1 MNRAAPAL
9 IRRLNVAEAASLAPA
24 LAEVLVDCVAGGASV
39 SFMHPLEPDRAL
51 AFWQGVAAGVAAGNR
66 ALFVAEDPATGTVL
80 GTVQLLLDMPPNQP
94 HRAEIAKMLVR
105 RTARGRGIGTALMRA
120 AEALAADNGRTLLV
134 LDTAEGG
141 EGERLYRRLGWIAI
155 GTIPRYALHPD
166 GRPCGSTFFYRDL
179 AA

>member
-1 MNRAAPAL
+1 MNSDAPPAL
-9 IRRLNVAEAASLAPA
+9 RLRRLDGAEAAALAPA

-39 SFMHPLEPDRAL
+39 SFMHPLDPTRAL
-51 AFWQGVAAGVAAGNR
+51 AFWRGVAEGVAAGDR
-66 ALFVAEDPATGTVL
+66 ALFVAEEEGLVL
-80 GTVQLLLDMPPNQP
+80 GTVQLLLGMPENQP

-105 RTARGRGIGTALMRA
+105 RSARGRGIGSALMRA
-120 AEALAADNGRTLLV
+120 AEALAVDNGRSLLV

-141 EGERLYRRLGWIAI
+141 EGERLYRRLGWVAV

>member
-1 MNRAAPAL
+1 MNSDAPPAL
-9 IRRLNVAEAASLAPA
+9 RLRRLDGAEAAALAPA

-39 SFMHPLEPDRAL
+39 SFMHPLDPTRAL
-51 AFWQGVAAGVAAGNR
+51 AFWRGVAEGVAAGDR
-66 ALFVAEDPATGTVL
+66 ALVVAEEAGLVL
-80 GTVQLLLDMPPNQP
+80 GTVQLLLGMPENQP

-105 RTARGRGIGTALMRA
+105 RSARGRGIGSALMRA
-120 AEALAADNGRTLLV
+120 AEALAVDNGRSLLV

-141 EGERLYRRLGWIAI
+141 EGERLYRRLGWVAV

>member
-1 MNRAAPAL
+1 MNRDAPPP
-9 IRRLNVAEAASLAPA
+9 IRRLDATEAANLAPA

-39 SFMHPLEPDRAL
+39 SFMHPLDPARSL
-51 AFWQGVAAGVAAGNR
+51 AFWQGVAAGVARGDR
-66 ALFVAEDPATGTVL
+66 ALFVAEEAGTVL
-80 GTVQLLLDMPPNQP
+80 GTVQLLLAMPENQP

-105 RTARGRGIGTALMRA
+105 RTARGRGLGTALMRA
-120 AEALAADNGRTLLV
+120 AEGLARDLGRSLLV

-141 EGERLYRRLGWIAI
+141 EGERLYRRLGWIAL
-155 GTIPRYALHPD
+155 GTIPRFALHPD

>member
-1 MNRAAPAL
+1 MNSDAPPAL
-9 IRRLNVAEAASLAPA
+9 RLRRLDGAEAAALAPA

-39 SFMHPLEPDRAL
+39 SFMHPLDPARAL
-51 AFWQGVAAGVAAGNR
+51 AFWRGVAEGVAAGDR
-66 ALFVAEDPATGTVL
+66 ALFVAEEEGLVL
-80 GTVQLLLDMPPNQP
+80 GTVQLLLGMPENQP

-105 RTARGRGIGTALMRA
+105 RSARGRGIGSALMRA
-120 AEALAADNGRTLLV
+120 AEALAVDNGRSLLV

-141 EGERLYRRLGWIAI
+141 EGERLYRRLGWVAV

>member
-1 MNRAAPAL
+1 MNSDAPPAL
-9 IRRLNVAEAASLAPA
+9 RLRRLDGAEAAALAPA

-39 SFMHPLEPDRAL
+39 SFMQPLDPTRAL
-51 AFWQGVAAGVAAGNR
+51 AFWRCVAEGVAAGYR
-66 ALFVAEDPATGTVL
+66 ALVVAEEAGLVL
-80 GTVQLLLDMPPNQP
+80 GTVQLLLGMPENQP

-105 RTARGRGIGTALMRA
+105 RSARGRGIGSALMRA
-120 AEALAADNGRTLLV
+120 AEALAVDNGRSLLV

-141 EGERLYRRLGWIAI
+141 EGERLYRRLGWVAV

>member
-1 MNRAAPAL
+1 MNSDAPPTL
-9 IRRLNVAEAASLAPA
+9 RLRRLDAAEAAALAPA

-39 SFMHPLEPDRAL
+39 SFMHPLDPARAL
-51 AFWQGVAAGVAAGNR
+51 AFWRGVAEGVAAGDR
-66 ALFVAEDPATGTVL
+66 ALFVAEEAGLVL
-80 GTVQLLLDMPPNQP
+80 GTVQLLLGMPENQP

-105 RTARGRGIGTALMRA
+105 RSARGRGTGTALMRA
-120 AEALAADNGRTLLV
+120 AEALAVDNGRSLLV

-141 EGERLYRRLGWIAI
+141 EGERLYSRLGWVAV

>member
-1 MNRAAPAL
+1 MTSDAPAPFDL
-9 IRRLNVAEAASLAPA
+9 RRLDAAGATALAPA

-39 SFMHPLEPDRAL
+39 SFMHPLDPARAL
-51 AFWQGVAAGVAAGNR
+51 AFWQGVAAGVAAGDR
-66 ALFVAEDPATGTVL
+66 ALFVAEETGAVL
-80 GTVQLLLDMPPNQP
+80 GTVQLLLGMPENQP
-94 HRAEIAKMLVR
+94 HRGEIAKMLVR

-120 AEALAADNGRTLLV
+120 AEALAVEQGRTLLV

-141 EGERLYRRLGWIAI
+141 EGERLYRRLGWVAV

-179 AA
+179 ST

>member
-1 MNRAAPAL
+1 MNSDAPPAL
-9 IRRLNVAEAASLAPA
+9 RLRRLDGAEAAALAPA

-39 SFMHPLEPDRAL
+39 SFMHPLDPTRAL
-51 AFWQGVAAGVAAGNR
+51 AFWRGVAEGVAAGDR
-66 ALFVAEDPATGTVL
+66 ALVVAEEEGLVL
-80 GTVQLLLDMPPNQP
+80 GTVQLLLGMPENQP

-105 RTARGRGIGTALMRA
+105 RSARGRGIGSALMRA
-120 AEALAADNGRTLLV
+120 AEALAVDNGRSLLV

-141 EGERLYRRLGWIAI
+141 EGERLYRRLGWVAV